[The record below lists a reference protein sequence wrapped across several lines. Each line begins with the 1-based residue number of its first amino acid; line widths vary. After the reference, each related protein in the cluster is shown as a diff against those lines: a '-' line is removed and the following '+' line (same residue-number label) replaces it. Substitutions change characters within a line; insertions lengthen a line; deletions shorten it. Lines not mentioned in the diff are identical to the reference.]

1 VIPFGRLLRGDAK
14 YADPAGR
21 YVASYAAPWRRVA
34 AGAID
39 WTLCYVAFLLVSIPL
54 GAVQALGSISWREGD
69 FGGLPGQVL
78 FVVTQALTVV
88 PVIAYFALLLPT
100 SQTLGMNAL
109 ELRVVSTKTGRAP
122 SYAAATLR
130 GLVATAMAA
139 SFYVTYLV
147 ATGFDRRELD
157 TTSSRILVAAHVFV
171 VLGGASALAMMLTP
185 RFRSLLDRV
194 FGTAVIDDLEAV
206 TPRMGPWGPVDTFD
220 LSSPGRTTI
229 RNSAS

>member
-1 VIPFGRLLRGDAK
+1 MVGRLLRGDAQ
-14 YADPAGR
+14 YADPAGI

-39 WTLCYVAFLLVSIPL
+39 WTLCYVAFLVVSIPL
-54 GAVQALGSISWREGD
+54 GAVQALGAVSWREGD

-78 FVVTQALTVV
+78 FVVTQLLTVA
-88 PVIAYFALLLPT
+88 PVIAYFGLLLPT

-122 SYAAATLR
+122 SYVTAILR
-130 GLVATAMAA
+130 GVLATVMAA

-147 ATGFDRRELD
+147 ATGFDSRELD
-157 TTSSRILVAAHVFV
+157 ATSSRILDAAHVLVFA
-171 VLGGASALAMMLTP
+171 GAASALAMMLTP
-185 RFRSLLDRV
+185 ASRSLFDRL

-206 TPRMGPWGPVDTFD
+206 TPRMGPWGPLDTFD
-220 LSSPGRTTI
+220 LSSRRRSTA
-229 RNSAS
+229 RH